1 MLDILFSPLDA
12 IASAKTERNTGKTVL
27 VLFVASLLASL
38 NIFITTKKFSG
49 TNLALAFGILI
60 GVFLLT
66 LFIALLLQLALHILS
81 QRGGYYEALTTLS
94 YGFFIMS
101 CGYLISS
108 IIELIPSTGIFLR
121 IIVSVL
127 SGLVLL
133 LAFIM
138 SNAVMLRTAV
148 ELFQTDLFTVI
159 VALMIVY
166 IATFLTIYLV
176 IIKTLFAS
184 LFGMAGGLG
193 SSPLGGGLPTTGFP

>member
-1 MLDILFSPLDA
+1 MLDILFSPLEA
-12 IASAKTERNTGKTVL
+12 IASAKTERSMGKTIL

-38 NIFITTKKFSG
+38 NVFIMTKKFSG
-49 TNLALAFGILI
+49 TNFALGFGILI

-66 LFIALLLQLALHILS
+66 IVMAFLLQLSLHILS

-108 IIELIPSTGIFLR
+108 IVGLIPSTGIFLT
-121 IIVSVL
+121 IIVSIL
-127 SGLVLL
+127 SGVVLL
-133 LAFIM
+133 LTFIM

-148 ELFQTDLFTVI
+148 ELFKTDLFTVI

-166 IATFLTIYLV
+166 TATFLTIYLM
-176 IIKTLFAS
+176 IIKTLFAGM
-184 LFGMAGGLG
+184 FGMAKGLG
-193 SSPLGGGLPTTGFP
+193 ASSLGEGLPATGFP

>member
-1 MLDILFSPLDA
+1 MIDILFNPLEA
-12 IASAKTERNTGKTVL
+12 ITSAKTERNTGKTIL

-49 TNLALAFGILI
+49 TNFALAFGMLI

-66 LFIALLLQLALHILS
+66 LFVALLLQLSLHILS
-81 QRGGYYEALTTLS
+81 QRGGYFEALTTLS

-108 IIELIPSTGIFLR
+108 IIGLIPSTGIFLT

-133 LAFIM
+133 LTFIM

-159 VALMIVY
+159 VALIIVY

-193 SSPLGGGLPTTGFP
+193 ASPLGGGLPTTGFP